1 MIRVLIVDDE
11 ILARVGIQSLL
22 ENSQEIQ
29 VVGSFNLASEALEFL
44 KTTIVDIIIT
54 DIEMPYMDGL
64 EFIRRIREQNLVQ
77 GVIILSCYDKFEYA
91 KQAISLGTDG
101 YIRKN
106 SITKEALEKEICSVY
121 KKISTRIGEKREISS
136 ERETAVH
143 GGKMAV
149 AIIKTQ
155 PKESDNKIITKLLGD
170 IVTHYHMGHLIE
182 AYHEKNSF
190 AVIEFP
196 ENTEEDGRK
205 ELLEGYIEA
214 IRTNLL
220 QYTNAMPYIGVSGE
234 FDKLQGISEA
244 YRQAELAVELR
255 FYREKKTVFHAPE
268 ICWKEDDVGLMF
280 SRRGF
285 LEEKGMTVFEEELR
299 NYLEQCKKETVL
311 VKTVK
316 ETLVQAISIFVY
328 SIERDY
334 FDDQDIARWNSRYSF
349 METVMEAEFMGELI
363 LKLTAMMANFKTDF
377 LKELNEDGFGDV
389 LEYIEKNCASKIT
402 IKELADLKNM
412 SLSLFTKK
420 FKNKTENA
428 PVQYINKRKVELV
441 KEYLKKREYTLG
453 EIAELTGFSNENYMV
468 RVFRKVTGKTITDY
482 RKELMMHEK

>member
-101 YIRKN
+101 YILKN
-106 SITKEALEKEICSVY
+106 SITREALEKEICSVY

-136 ERETAVH
+136 EKETVVH

-234 FDKLQGISEA
+234 FDKLQGIPEA
-244 YRQAELAVELR
+244 YRQAELAMELR
-255 FYREKKTVFHAPE
+255 FYRDKKTVFHAPE

-316 ETLVQAISIFVY
+316 ETLVQAVSIFVY

-349 METVMEAEFMGELI
+349 METIMEAEFMGELI

-420 FKNKTENA
+420 FKNKTETA

-482 RKELMMHEK
+482 KKELMMHEK

>member
-101 YIRKN
+101 YILKN
-106 SITKEALEKEICSVY
+106 SITQEALEKEICSVY

-214 IRTNLL
+214 IRT
-220 QYTNAMPYIGVSGE
+220 
-234 FDKLQGISEA
+234 
-244 YRQAELAVELR
+244 
-255 FYREKKTVFHAPE
+255 
-268 ICWKEDDVGLMF
+268 
-280 SRRGF
+280 RR
-285 LEEKGMTVFEEELR
+285 
-299 NYLEQCKKETVL
+299 
-311 VKTVK
+311 
-316 ETLVQAISIFVY
+316 
-328 SIERDY
+328 
-334 FDDQDIARWNSRYSF
+334 
-349 METVMEAEFMGELI
+349 
-363 LKLTAMMANFKTDF
+363 
-377 LKELNEDGFGDV
+377 
-389 LEYIEKNCASKIT
+389 
-402 IKELADLKNM
+402 
-412 SLSLFTKK
+412 
-420 FKNKTENA
+420 
-428 PVQYINKRKVELV
+428 
-441 KEYLKKREYTLG
+441 
-453 EIAELTGFSNENYMV
+453 
-468 RVFRKVTGKTITDY
+468 
-482 RKELMMHEK
+482 